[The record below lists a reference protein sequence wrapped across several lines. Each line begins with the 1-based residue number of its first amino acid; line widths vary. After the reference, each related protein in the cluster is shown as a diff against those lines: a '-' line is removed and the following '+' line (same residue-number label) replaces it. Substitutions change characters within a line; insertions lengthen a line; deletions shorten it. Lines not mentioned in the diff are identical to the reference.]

1 MHTVRPSFRSARTT
15 LAATVTACAVLLTGC
30 TDDNSSEASTTSSV
44 TITDQRGVEVT
55 VDQPVERIATAVIPS
70 PAIIAAVDGSW
81 DRIVGINESTLQA
94 NQEGIISKIFP
105 ASTDTAVVSTRDF
118 VPDMETILDL
128 DPDVMIQWG
137 NRSEDIIAPIE
148 QAGIPLVG
156 LKYGTQDDLETWVQM
171 FGDILGKP
179 DRAEDII
186 TMMHDEADSVSDRV
200 AAIDAPSPR
209 ALSLSYSSEK
219 LSVSNGDDYAQHV
232 YDLTGVTN
240 VAKDTQVTDG
250 VVDAEQILAWDPEI
264 IFLSAFDTATPEDV
278 YSDPRFS
285 DLTAVK
291 EKRVY
296 RSPLGVYRWQVPCAE
311 SPLFW
316 NWVAALAYPGEFDV
330 DLPELMREK
339 TSFLYN
345 YDLSDDDIDHVL
357 RTDINSGSAD
367 YDVVLA

>member
-1 MHTVRPSFRSARTT
+1 MRTLNPTFRSATTT

-30 TDDNSSEASTTSSV
+30 TDDNSSGTSATSSV
-44 TITDQRGVEVT
+44 TITDQRHTEVT

-94 NQEGIISKIFP
+94 NKEGIISKIFP
-105 ASTDTAVVSTRDF
+105 QSTTTAVVSAKDF
-118 VPDMETILDL
+118 VPDMETILNL

-137 NRSEDIIAPIE
+137 NRSDDITAPIE

-156 LKYGTQDDLETWVQM
+156 LKYGTQDDLETWVSM

-179 DRAEDII
+179 DRANDII
-186 TMMHDEADSVSDRV
+186 TMMHDEAGKVSDRV
-200 AAIDAPSPR
+200 AKINAPSPR
-209 ALSLSYSSEK
+209 ALSLSYSPEK
-219 LSVSNGDDYAQHV
+219 LSVSNGSDYAQYV

-250 VVDAEQILAWDPEI
+250 VVDAEQILKWDPEI
-264 IFLSAFDTATPEDV
+264 IFLSAFDEATPEDV
-278 YSDPRFS
+278 YNDPRFS
-285 DLTAVK
+285 DLSAVK

-316 NWVAALAYPGEFDV
+316 NWVAALAYPGKFDV
-330 DLPELMREK
+330 DLPSLTKEK

-345 YDLSDDDIDHVL
+345 YDLSDEDIDHVL
-357 RTDINSGSAD
+357 RTDINSDSAN
-367 YDVVLA
+367 YDTVVG